1 MFPKRNKMRKNIIFL
16 LTFRN
21 NRFNIKL
28 FPNGSEKKRGEKM
41 GELKLDLNRLKAER
55 IAKGWDQAEFAHKLV
70 MSRTS
75 YSKRENGLVNISIKE
90 LARMMSLLGFSK
102 DKISIFFTQNVPN
115 REQKG
120 RDK

>member
-1 MFPKRNKMRKNIIFL
+1 
-16 LTFRN
+16 
-21 NRFNIKL
+21 
-28 FPNGSEKKRGEKM
+28 M

-55 IAKGWDQAEFAHKLV
+55 IAKGWDQAEFAHKLG
-70 MSRTS
+70 MSR
-75 YSKRENGLVNISIKE
+75 KRENGLVNISIKE

-102 DKISIFFTQNVPN
+102 DKISIFFTQNVPD